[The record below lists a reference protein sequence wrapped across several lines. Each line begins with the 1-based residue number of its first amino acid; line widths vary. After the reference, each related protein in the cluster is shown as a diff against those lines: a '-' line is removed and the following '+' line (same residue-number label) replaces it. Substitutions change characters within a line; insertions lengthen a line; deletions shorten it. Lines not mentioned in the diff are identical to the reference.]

1 MNKVLIDGEVRNSD
15 DVDPRIHVWIGS
27 FRPPKGQIGKYSDVE
42 LSPFPYYYDRDQMI
56 KASCEEYNS
65 GIYDIPQYKT
75 FNDSDWLEKFKEGA
89 QKIILELAEEVEK
102 QRLK

>member
-1 MNKVLIDGEVRNSD
+1 MNNVLIDGEIKNSD
-15 DVDPRIHVWIGS
+15 DVNPSIHVWIGS
-27 FRPPKGQIGKYSDVE
+27 FRPPIDKVGYYCKVHYQDYLYAHQLQENYIKGY
-42 LSPFPYYYDRDQMI
+42 
-56 KASCEEYNS
+56 
-65 GIYDIPQYKT
+65 YDIPQYKT